1 MEPMDTPNRLREL
14 RGETAGDGQRTAAAG
29 HRSGRRRP
37 AVARP
42 DDLRKDQPMT
52 QTTPTS
58 TDRTAWIVAVI
69 AFVVTLA
76 MIVAEIN

>member
-1 MEPMDTPNRLREL
+1 VASGGRLQAIE
-14 RGETAGDGQRTAAAG
+14 AADDDQ
-29 HRSGRRRP
+29 SM
-37 AVARP
+37 ARP